1 MMFKV
6 PNLSRLLHLT
16 LKPRGLEAGGWKINK
31 KLIENS
37 PKVEHDLKY
46 GFPENKL
53 VVVEPT
59 HLKNMIVKLDHLPK

>member
-31 KLIENS
+31 KLIE
-37 PKVEHDLKY
+37 H
-46 GFPENKL
+46 FRENKL